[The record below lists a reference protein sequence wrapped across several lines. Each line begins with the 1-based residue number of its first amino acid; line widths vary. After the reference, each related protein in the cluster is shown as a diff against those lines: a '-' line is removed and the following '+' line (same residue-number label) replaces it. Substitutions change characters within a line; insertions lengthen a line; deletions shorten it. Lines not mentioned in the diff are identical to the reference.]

1 MRISDWSSDVCS
13 SDLFPDNH
21 TTIHGVI
28 GEMISTNDSPPGV
41 WCQLGD
47 GEYLPSVHTDCCNR
61 DSTAPSFLCCEYCRA
76 IRSEERRVGKECAVR
91 VDLGGRRILKKKKNK
106 CRKSYDNTSRTN
118 TKSK

>member
-13 SDLFPDNH
+13 SDL
-21 TTIHGVI
+21 
-28 GEMISTNDSPPGV
+28 MISTNDSPPGV

-76 IRSEERRVGKECAVR
+76 IYRSISDTGIVCWIHDRIGCTRRGAAIDAIIKV
-91 VDLGGRRILKKKKNK
+91 LRRCTLQNTD
-106 CRKSYDNTSRTN
+106 RKSTRLNS
-118 TKSK
+118 SH